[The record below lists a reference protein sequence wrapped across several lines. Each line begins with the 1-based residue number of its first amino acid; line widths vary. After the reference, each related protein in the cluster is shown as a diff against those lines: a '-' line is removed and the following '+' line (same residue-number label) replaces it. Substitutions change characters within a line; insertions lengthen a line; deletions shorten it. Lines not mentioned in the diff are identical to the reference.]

1 MNRKM
6 LSWKII
12 LMSIF
17 LSVGI
22 AQNTFAST
30 YIYLDFDST
39 SIDDIGIAAIEFS
52 ILGSDTV
59 TADNFTANF
68 PDGWLDNS
76 EGSLISAFDFDGG
89 NSLSNGEIGF
99 FDIDVTL
106 GDWELTLQNGDILT
120 TLEYEVLASGS
131 NYILADAGSG
141 SSSPVPI
148 PSAIFLF
155 GGGLFGMLGIRR
167 KIK

>member
-6 LSWKII
+6 LSWKMI
-12 LMSIF
+12 LILTLIF
-17 LSVGI
+17 LSVSI
-22 AQNTFAST
+22 SQNTFAST
-30 YIYLDFDST
+30 HVYLDFDSA

-52 ILGSDTV
+52 ILEPDTV

-68 PDGWLDNS
+68 PDSWYDYS
-76 EGSLISAFDFDGG
+76 DGSTISAFDGDGDS
-89 NSLSNGEIGF
+89 SLPNGEIGF
-99 FDIDVTL
+99 FDIEVTL
-106 GDWELTLQNGDILT
+106 GDWELTLQNGDILS

-131 NYILADAGSG
+131 NYILADTG

-148 PSAIFLF
+148 PSAILLL
-155 GGGLFGMLGIRR
+155 GGGLFGMLGVRR